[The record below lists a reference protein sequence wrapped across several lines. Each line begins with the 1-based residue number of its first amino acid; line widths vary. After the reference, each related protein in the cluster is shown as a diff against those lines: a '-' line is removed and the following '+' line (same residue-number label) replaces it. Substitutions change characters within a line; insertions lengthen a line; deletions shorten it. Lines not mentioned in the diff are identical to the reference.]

1 MSKIILLLSSFFL
14 STAVLADAPIL
25 FKPPTTGAPTT
36 QRGGGTRGIS
46 NTSIQLQAL
55 VPTGQVGL
63 TAQASPN
70 LYWFVSEAAPYS
82 VEFSLSVE
90 STGEI
95 IAEETLPPVSKA
107 GIQTIKLNSF
117 NAQLTEGSDYLW
129 SIALV
134 IDPTQRGKDILISVP
149 IRRNPTTIDLN
160 DGAKLA
166 QAGFW
171 YDTLQYVTENKSSQ
185 VQDLLKQAGITLGG
199 K

>member
-1 MSKIILLLSSFFL
+1 MPF
-14 STAVLADAPIL
+14 
-25 FKPPTTGAPTT
+25 
-36 QRGGGTRGIS
+36 QGI
-46 NTSIQLQAL
+46 T
-55 VPTGQVGL
+55 
-63 TAQASPN
+63 
-70 LYWFVSEAAPYS
+70 
-82 VEFSLSVE
+82 
-90 STGEI
+90 
-95 IAEETLPPVSKA
+95 PVTKA

-117 NAQLTEGSDYLW
+117 NAQLAEGSDYLW

-171 YDTLQYVTENKSSQ
+171 YDTLQYVTEKKSSQ